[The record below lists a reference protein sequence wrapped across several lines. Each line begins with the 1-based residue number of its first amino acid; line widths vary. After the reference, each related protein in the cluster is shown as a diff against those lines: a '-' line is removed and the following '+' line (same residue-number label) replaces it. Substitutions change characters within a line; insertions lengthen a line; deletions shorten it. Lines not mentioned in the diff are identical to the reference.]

1 MGQVVQVNG
10 DYNIKTRSGGSITFD
25 TGNQVGNVYVTGTLV
40 VLGSSLSL
48 STDNLNIKDNII
60 KLNDGESGP
69 GVTLRYAGLEI
80 DRGSSPSAMFV
91 FDEYDNSWMLG
102 QGQPGAFTFGESK
115 LKLVQIATDPLTN
128 GGDLKL
134 INSGTG
140 VITVAGTNDYELQVT
155 DDDDIPNKKYVDDQ
169 IANSAPFQILSD
181 PHVALP
187 NTSSRVIITDK
198 DVAGSTLFYVN
209 ATGYSIGNISAVSI
223 LVDGVLN
230 SQFRIGATDV
240 QALTITGTTVSSS
253 TTNIKLQTTGTAKLQ
268 TNYALQLDNISSTPT
283 TVTNSTII
291 YGSTPDIGTTG
302 IFYVNNNSTDFRNTA
317 GELINKNKALL
328 FSMIF

>member
-102 QGQPGAFTFGESK
+102 QGQPGAFTFTESK

-140 VITVAGTNDYELQVT
+140 VITVTGTNDYELQVT

-181 PHVALP
+181 PRISLP

>member
-48 STDNLNIKDNII
+48 STDNFNIKDNII

-102 QGQPGAFTFGESK
+102 QGQPGAFTFSESK

-253 TTNIKLQTTGTAKLQ
+253 TTNIKLQTSGTAKLQ
-268 TNYALQLDNISSTPT
+268 TNYALQLDNISSTPA
-283 TVTNSTII
+283 TVANSTII